1 MGIADKFEKAI
12 MSGDFDQPI
21 NFVPTFKDDKSG
33 AEIQQTLEQVI
44 GSLIDTYDDT
54 RPQLKDLLSVVV
66 ESAKRGD
73 IQAQSVISSLC
84 SVCAIEFDGQDELTP
99 EEATREDYIGQTENL
114 YIPSF
119 WNAA

>member
-12 MSGDFDQPI
+12 MSGDFDQSI

-119 WNAA
+119 FN